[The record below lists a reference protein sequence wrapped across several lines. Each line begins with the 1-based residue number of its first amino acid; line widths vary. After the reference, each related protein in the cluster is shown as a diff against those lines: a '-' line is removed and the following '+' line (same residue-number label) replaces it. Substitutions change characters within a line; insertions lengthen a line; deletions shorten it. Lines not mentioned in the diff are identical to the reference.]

1 MVICRPA
8 RSTAGGAATKGT
20 SLRLLIAS
28 NLHLGRATYGTPG
41 RLGLDPARLSMTAAW
56 DALVDLARAESV
68 DAVLIAGDLIDRENR
83 RFEPLGP
90 IERGLTAL
98 SRDGIPVIA
107 VAGDE
112 DVDALRSLVTDAPE
126 GSFQVLGR
134 DGAWE
139 TTELAT
145 DGESVTIAGWSAPG
159 RAIGGSPVADLDL
172 AADIVL
178 LHGTPEGQ
186 GKGFAPI
193 PAGAVAGSESRLWIA
208 GAPMAPSMEELD
220 STTLLA
226 PGSAAALSPVDVGPR
241 GAWIADLSGDVV
253 ETRQVPLGTIRFDHV
268 DVDLTGAGDDAE
280 IERRVI
286 GALHETLDRAVEADV
301 ASHLAAVCAHLTLF
315 GRTGAYS
322 ALPDQLDEIAKAV
335 DLQRDGVVLAI
346 TSTTNRTEPEIDLGP
361 LLERADPVG
370 ETARIIQALDAPDL
384 DAMPPPYADL
394 LRRTVARL
402 DGVHRSRVF
411 AAVASDPE
419 PDLDAARSLL
429 RREAWATLDALIR
442 QRGIDTE
449 GAA

>member
-1 MVICRPA
+1 
-8 RSTAGGAATKGT
+8 
-20 SLRLLIAS
+20 LRLLCAS
-28 NLHLGRATYGTPG
+28 NLHVGRATYGIPG

-68 DAVLIAGDLIDRENR
+68 DAVVIAGDLIDRENR

-112 DVDALRSLVTDAPE
+112 DADALRSLAIDAPE
-126 GSFQVLGR
+126 GSFRVLGR

-139 TTELAT
+139 TAT
-145 DGESVTIAGWSAPG
+145 LTGENGVTVTIAGWSAPG
-159 RAIGGSPVADLDL
+159 RAIGGSPVSDLDGIE
-172 AADIVL
+172 ADVVV
-178 LHGTPEGQ
+178 LHGTPAGQ
-186 GKGFAPI
+186 GRGFAPI
-193 PAGAVAGSESRLWIA
+193 PLDAVRHGPGRLWIA
-208 GAPMAPSMEELD
+208 GAPMTPSMED
-220 STTLLA
+220 VDGTTLLA
-226 PGSAAALSPVDVGPR
+226 PGSAAALSPVDVGAR
-241 GAWIADLSGDVV
+241 GAWIVDLTGDEVD
-253 ETRQVPLGTIRFDHV
+253 TRQVPLGAIRYDHV
-268 DVDLTGAGDDAE
+268 DVDTTGAEDDAE

-286 GALHETLDRAVEADV
+286 GALHEALDRAVEEDA
-301 ASHLAAVCAHLTLF
+301 ASHLAAVCAHLTLY

-322 ALPDQLDEIAKAV
+322 ALPERLDEIQRAV

-346 TSTTNRTEPEIDLGP
+346 TSVTNRTEPEIALGP

-370 ETARIIQALDAPDL
+370 ETARIIQALDAPSFDDL
-384 DAMPPPYADL
+384 PPPYAEL
-394 LRRTVARL
+394 VRRTVTRL

-411 AAVASDPE
+411 AAVAGDPE
-419 PDLDAARSLL
+419 PDLDAARDLL